1 MKRKVIVSITFV
13 VLLCSIVLC
22 VINQKKAP
30 FIEGVIVEK
39 NERFFTI
46 ETDIQEKIVC
56 TLPKEYDYQDI
67 SLGDNIRVYYKGE
80 ILETSPA
87 RIKNVKEIKKI
98 LGIVA
103 GVVGIIS
110 VIVGVALKMNNNAI
124 AIIGGVDGP
133 TSVFVAGKL
142 NSVLVSILL
151 IAIGVVMLIVAIIF
165 YLKRKR

>member
-1 MKRKVIVSITFV
+1 M
-13 VLLCSIVLC
+13 
-22 VINQKKAP
+22 
-30 FIEGVIVEK
+30 
-39 NERFFTI
+39 
-46 ETDIQEKIVC
+46 
-56 TLPKEYDYQDI
+56 
-67 SLGDNIRVYYKGE
+67 
-80 ILETSPA
+80 
-87 RIKNVKEIKKI
+87 KKI

-124 AIIGGVDGP
+124 GIIGGVDGP

-165 YLKRKR
+165 YFLKKK

>member
-1 MKRKVIVSITFV
+1 M
-13 VLLCSIVLC
+13 
-22 VINQKKAP
+22 
-30 FIEGVIVEK
+30 
-39 NERFFTI
+39 
-46 ETDIQEKIVC
+46 
-56 TLPKEYDYQDI
+56 
-67 SLGDNIRVYYKGE
+67 
-80 ILETSPA
+80 
-87 RIKNVKEIKKI
+87 KKI

-124 AIIGGVDGP
+124 AINGGVDGP

-165 YLKRKR
+165 YFLKKK

>member
-1 MKRKVIVSITFV
+1 MLFRS
-13 VLLCSIVLC
+13 
-22 VINQKKAP
+22 
-30 FIEGVIVEK
+30 
-39 NERFFTI
+39 
-46 ETDIQEKIVC
+46 
-56 TLPKEYDYQDI
+56 
-67 SLGDNIRVYYKGE
+67 
-80 ILETSPA
+80 
-87 RIKNVKEIKKI
+87 
-98 LGIVA
+98 

-165 YLKRKR
+165 YFLKKK

>member
-1 MKRKVIVSITFV
+1 M
-13 VLLCSIVLC
+13 
-22 VINQKKAP
+22 
-30 FIEGVIVEK
+30 
-39 NERFFTI
+39 
-46 ETDIQEKIVC
+46 
-56 TLPKEYDYQDI
+56 
-67 SLGDNIRVYYKGE
+67 
-80 ILETSPA
+80 
-87 RIKNVKEIKKI
+87 KKI

-165 YLKRKR
+165 WQQRYRIKKVNSYEVLCLFRLSHLQLPQVRYGESS

>member
-1 MKRKVIVSITFV
+1 M
-13 VLLCSIVLC
+13 
-22 VINQKKAP
+22 
-30 FIEGVIVEK
+30 
-39 NERFFTI
+39 
-46 ETDIQEKIVC
+46 
-56 TLPKEYDYQDI
+56 
-67 SLGDNIRVYYKGE
+67 
-80 ILETSPA
+80 
-87 RIKNVKEIKKI
+87 KKI

-110 VIVGVALKMNNNAI
+110 VIVGVALKMNNKAI

-165 YLKRKR
+165 YFLKKK